1 VRALRRL
8 TLGALVLLAPWPAVA
23 TPISTGECSGPGGPG
38 RSHCLYRSLMPSTG
52 IVADCRSDS
61 DCRVGYYYGEPSRAT
76 WFTAPVAMSTMP
88 KPEVLWHTATFA
100 ETRIGC
106 GRSCTWSYFFEAK
119 RRFLSAPRR
128 DVLDVDYRRML
139 MAQADGRAL
148 AIRHIFSARDVLR
161 IERDWAPGL
170 SVGQAITEIRFDP
183 DGRLTFT
190 WLKGPGRERV
200 SERVSV
206 PSFAR

>member
-1 VRALRRL
+1 
-8 TLGALVLLAPWPAVA
+8 
-23 TPISTGECSGPGGPG
+23 
-38 RSHCLYRSLMPSTG
+38 
-52 IVADCRSDS
+52 
-61 DCRVGYYYGEPSRAT
+61 
-76 WFTAPVAMSTMP
+76 
-88 KPEVLWHTATFA
+88 
-100 ETRIGC
+100 
-106 GRSCTWSYFFEAK
+106 
-119 RRFLSAPRR
+119 
-128 DVLDVDYRRML
+128 ML

-161 IERDWAPGL
+161 IERDWAPGI